1 MRKSLF
7 DKQTIK
13 HLSTTKPNFVV
24 TYLPLNLVIRFPQVR
39 ETFDPLEL
47 QELADDIANDD
58 VIQPSIVFRFSE
70 KDFYSYVDI
79 LSKISKKEV
88 STHGMHFEQDQ
99 KNQKWFYVLI
109 AGERRFRAHQLLW
122 EQGCSE
128 CKKEAHEN
136 QKLLK
141 PGECYKKHGALVY
154 GKIKINMGVNQRLER
169 AKSIQFR
176 ENLYIKPPVEEEAQ
190 ALRNYY
196 DYLKEIEEGLTISG
210 FSKKVGFSAERVK
223 KAIWFCDL
231 PDKIKLAVKARLISY
246 GNALEVYRITQVQAI
261 DQKTRLKIV
270 DQETDYLLIH
280 PKIKVEDYKIRV
292 KNLIES
298 FQMLSL
304 FDLNDVVMN
313 KKDKRKVVEK
323 NSIQALTLYSGYVDK
338 VQLLRLQGII
348 GKGKLF
354 SEESPKKWIQKI
366 LKNVQTLAPTVRNGK
381 ILKLFSDLDENA
393 KSAS

>member
-1 MRKSLF
+1 M
-7 DKQTIK
+7 
-13 HLSTTKPNFVV
+13 
-24 TYLPLNLVIRFPQVR
+24 
-39 ETFDPLEL
+39 
-47 QELADDIANDD
+47 
-58 VIQPSIVFRFSE
+58 
-70 KDFYSYVDI
+70 
-79 LSKISKKEV
+79 
-88 STHGMHFEQDQ
+88 
-99 KNQKWFYVLI
+99 
-109 AGERRFRAHQLLW
+109 
-122 EQGCSE
+122 
-128 CKKEAHEN
+128 
-136 QKLLK
+136 
-141 PGECYKKHGALVY
+141 
-154 GKIKINMGVNQRLER
+154 
-169 AKSIQFR
+169 
-176 ENLYIKPPVEEEAQ
+176 
-190 ALRNYY
+190 
-196 DYLKEIEEGLTISG
+196 
-210 FSKKVGFSAERVK
+210 
-223 KAIWFCDL
+223 
-231 PDKIKLAVKARLISY
+231 AVKARFISY
-246 GNALEVYRITQVQAI
+246 CNALEVYSITLVQAI